1 MYRGG
6 FSLQQYQ
13 SEYILNN
20 NERQLRHARLSG
32 VWTVSRPQETQSPHS
47 HIPHLMSKQEQEV
60 LHGAR
65 RWNNPIRTSQIYY
78 GSFFLL
84 EKHKT
89 NSVATLGEAIGVRK
103 FRQCAIWNYWY
114 DLMLNFPGVP
124 LKRADASTFSNINIS
139 SVHHTRKSQHIS
151 LLFLF
156 VAELDSCCSNVSENF
171 FYCILRKATQQAH
184 ECQFSVKRMLGFPSI
199 VSCWEH
205 YYQCCCF

>member
-78 GSFFLL
+78 GGFFSFLKNTKKQCCHIRRSNQCQKVPSVCHLKLL
-84 EKHKT
+84 
-89 NSVATLGEAIGVRK
+89 V
-103 FRQCAIWNYWY
+103 
-114 DLMLNFPGVP
+114 NFPGVP
-124 LKRADASTFSNINIS
+124 LKTADASTFSNINIS

-156 VAELDSCCSNVSENF
+156 VAELDSCCSNVLENF
-171 FYCILRKATQQAH
+171 FSCILRKATQQAH
-184 ECQFSVKRMLGFPSI
+184 ECHFSVKRMLGFPSI